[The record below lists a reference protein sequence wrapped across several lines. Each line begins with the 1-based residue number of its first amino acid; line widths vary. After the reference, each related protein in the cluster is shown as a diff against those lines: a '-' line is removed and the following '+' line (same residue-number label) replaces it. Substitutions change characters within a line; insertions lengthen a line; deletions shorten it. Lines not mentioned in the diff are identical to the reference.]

1 MVEPVSTFLI
11 GKWILTHIGIHGASA
26 AAATAVGTGAVVAG
40 ALAVTY
46 ISYLT
51 YKKIISWFQQSD
63 VGGEATKDGNIAAS
77 FKEKNDSGQKVI
89 VQGVFKKQTGDI
101 IKGRVIEYEKLD
113 SQTKELHRD
122 GKLVI
127 YE

>member
-1 MVEPVSTFLI
+1 M
-11 GKWILTHIGIHGASA
+11 
-26 AAATAVGTGAVVAG
+26 
-40 ALAVTY
+40 
-46 ISYLT
+46 
-51 YKKIISWFQQSD
+51 
-63 VGGEATKDGNIAAS
+63 
-77 FKEKNDSGQKVI
+77 
-89 VQGVFKKQTGDI
+89 QGVFKKQTGDI